1 MIAIA
6 VAFSNYYYFILP
18 VKEGLSLSALGISPY
33 SGDVVHE
40 VCTVYI
46 YNVVCYMYMLQV

>member
-1 MIAIA
+1 MIAVA
-6 VAFSNYYYFILP
+6 VAFSNYYYYFILP

-40 VCTVYI
+40 VCTVYT
-46 YNVVCYMYMLQV
+46 M

>member
-1 MIAIA
+1 MIAVA

-40 VCTVYI
+40 VCTVYT
-46 YNVVCYMYMLQV
+46 M